1 MEETLKRNLL
11 WIDGGA
17 GLTAGLLM
25 LVFVHF
31 IASWYRLPLNLLYLI
46 GIANVAY
53 GCFSLTLASRQKRP
67 LGLIFLLIGG
77 NSAWVVFCV
86 VSAIYFRQSAS
97 ILGLAHLL
105 GEASIVGT
113 LAFLEWRW
121 RESLLR
127 KSPVY
132 S

>member
-1 MEETLKRNLL
+1 MLILSGFL
-11 WIDGGA
+11 APWY
-17 GLTAGLLM
+17 GLPHGLL
-25 LVFVHF
+25 
-31 IASWYRLPLNLLYLI
+31 IAIGVANL
-46 GIANVAY
+46 AY
-53 GCFSLTLASRQKRP
+53 GCYSLSLASREKRP
-67 LGLIFLLIGG
+67 MYLILLLIGG